1 MGAEASGEKHMTFR
15 NREQAGELLADKVV
29 KLKLDHS
36 EVLVVAIPRGG
47 VIVARAVAR
56 RLSAPLKVLVI
67 KKLGAPHNSEL
78 AIGATASFGK
88 PVLDQWM
95 IRDLKIDRDYLKQ
108 EVIKKKRE
116 AAVREKLLG
125 ASVLVGNV
133 VGKTVVV
140 ADDGLATGQT
150 ARAAARILRQSGAK
164 KIILAV
170 PCSPPSTLE
179 AVRESF
185 DEVICL
191 VKEEF
196 GAVGEF
202 YEDFSE
208 VGEEEVRE
216 VLYEVNRW
224 SR

>member
-1 MGAEASGEKHMTFR
+1 MTFR
-15 NREQAGELLADKVV
+15 DREQAGELLADEIA
-29 KLKLDHS
+29 KLKLDPF
-36 EVLVVAIPRGG
+36 EVVVAAIPRGG
-47 VIVARAVAR
+47 VVVGRALSR
-56 RLSAPLKVLVI
+56 RLSVPLRVLVI
-67 KKLGAPHNSEL
+67 KKLGASHNPEL

-116 AAVREKLLG
+116 AAAREKLLG

-133 VGKTVVV
+133 AGKTVVV

-150 ARAAARILRQSGAK
+150 ARAAARILRQGGAG

-170 PCSPPSTLE
+170 PCSPPSTL
-179 AVRESF
+179 ASVKESF

-191 VKEEF
+191 AQEEF

-208 VGEEEVRE
+208 VGEEEIRTI
-216 VLYEVNRW
+216 LNIKD
-224 SR
+224 